1 MTKKKDDMWE
11 PFRVI
16 KRRENAPIEWQ
27 ITKLQIEAAENPWK
41 AEQNELEIERLRI
54 QLAEHGQ

>member
-1 MTKKKDDMWE
+1 MKKKIEDPWKMFKD
-11 PFRVI
+11 I
-16 KRRENAPIEWQ
+16 KKREQVPIEWQ

-54 QLAEHGQ
+54 QLAENQ